1 MVSWLFLLLS
11 LPSLLFLS
19 FDSKKKFAPRSA
31 PSRQK
36 TFVRVATDQNETG
49 RIEKN
54 NEKQQ
59 LCKKPLLTAISFF
72 LICSSCS
79 SADEFAAC
87 RKKIFCLL
95 HADYWTSF
103 H

>member
-72 LICSSCS
+72 LLGRFV
-79 SADEFAAC
+79 AQ
-87 RKKIFCLL
+87 LL
-95 HADYWTSF
+95 SLRRVIIDATLPYF
-103 H
+103 